1 MAVVHFLLCFT
12 PPNSFIKNM
21 PRNLT
26 IDIHGKYVEDALAE
40 VREFVRRAPKE
51 AEKIIVIHGY
61 NRGTALRDALRTRLR
76 SPRIR
81 LIEPSFFNQGETYI
95 WLKR

>member
-1 MAVVHFLLCFT
+1 MQKANWTRDELT
-12 PPNSFIKNM
+12 KNFCWFAKM
-21 PRNLT
+21 LT

-40 VREFVRRAPKE
+40 VREFVRRSPKE
-51 AEKIIVIHGY
+51 AEKIVVIHGY

>member
-1 MAVVHFLLCFT
+1 
-12 PPNSFIKNM
+12 M

-40 VREFVRRAPKE
+40 VREFVRRSPKE
-51 AEKIIVIHGY
+51 AEKIVVIHGY
-61 NRGTALRDALRTRLR
+61 NRGTALRDALRTRLC